1 MPAGC
6 YLFFLLTLADDIF
19 SCGSQEVK
27 KAILS
32 DMTKLGRE
40 AGLKSFEQVNVSVK
54 EQHRH

>member
-1 MPAGC
+1 MV
-6 YLFFLLTLADDIF
+6 YFFFPQFDIS

-40 AGLKSFEQVNVSVK
+40 AGLKSFEQVTVSVK
-54 EQHRH
+54 EQHWH